1 MEMTDAV
8 DKLAALAQETR
19 LAVFRLLVQYG
30 PAGLPAGRIGEEM
43 GIPPATLSFHL
54 AQLTRVGLLRSRR
67 ESRSIF
73 YAVDFASIKGL
84 LDYMTENC
92 CGAGDATC
100 APAPRKEGRRAGK

>member
-19 LAVFRLLVQYG
+19 LGVFRLLVQYG
-30 PAGLPAGRIGEEM
+30 TDGLPAGRIGEEM

-67 ESRSIF
+67 ESRSIL
-73 YAVDFASIKGL
+73 YAVDFASINGL

-92 CGAGDATC
+92 CGASAAC